1 MGSTDWAGGTPSENT
16 AADTSASNED
26 GMYRNIAR
34 HLLSTNAPILKLKID
49 RNGQAKF
56 IESPTYP
63 NGTIV
68 TQPSGNDSVFRQLSN
83 TIGYVNHGLLKKSD
97 LPLLREQINGCKG
110 LIIDMRTP
118 PKATIGLGFAHYLL
132 DTGKPFIK
140 FTHSSLSEAGTFRY
154 TPNSLV
160 GLENSEYFRGPVVIL
175 VNESTQSSAEFY
187 TMAYQQAPY
196 AWTIGSQTAG
206 ADGNIAMIQL
216 PFDYKVLISSLGI
229 YYPDG
234 SETQQVGIRIDQ
246 EVRPTLKG
254 IREGRDEQLEKAVEY
269 INKSEF
275 SKPTQLSKN
284 DRLYK
289 FIIPFVI
296 ICFGIIAK
304 YSRRNYGR
312 KRLRKY

>member
-1 MGSTDWAGGTPSENT
+1 GGTPSENT

-140 FTHSSLSEAGTFRY
+140 FTHSSLSEAG
-154 TPNSLV
+154 
-160 GLENSEYFRGPVVIL
+160 
-175 VNESTQSSAEFY
+175 
-187 TMAYQQAPY
+187 
-196 AWTIGSQTAG
+196 
-206 ADGNIAMIQL
+206 
-216 PFDYKVLISSLGI
+216 
-229 YYPDG
+229 
-234 SETQQVGIRIDQ
+234 
-246 EVRPTLKG
+246 
-254 IREGRDEQLEKAVEY
+254 
-269 INKSEF
+269 
-275 SKPTQLSKN
+275 
-284 DRLYK
+284 
-289 FIIPFVI
+289 
-296 ICFGIIAK
+296 
-304 YSRRNYGR
+304 
-312 KRLRKY
+312 